1 MRFNHSNGHFLISQ
15 KGHKNQFLILIF
27 FTFLDASIRSHSI
40 SVLPSN
46 ATDRSSLTFDL
57 CPLPPPQ
64 QTPATTVTL
73 QQNDPLELSPEKYH
87 DNSSSGSSSAKNTN
101 HQLNHQHY
109 HYPQPIDDIN
119 FTSRQISR
127 DKTEPIAH
135 LDPRSIQSESEAEL
149 YSSSNQKAVS
159 SNLNL
164 HLQNPPAQPV
174 VVTSVP
180 TSILRESS
188 FSNALGA
195 SSTHGSYYELKQ
207 LQQGGAGVR
216 YLPQIPPP
224 TPEKRILFDTGP
236 PPPPPPPAQQFPLQA
251 LRRRWSSYQ
260 TQVDPNLDPIDG
272 IVALLSAIYCKIIV
286 VIGLCFPMAEVISH
300 RIPISWYEGFYLY
313 LYTGSILFLIF
324 VYIFL
329 LNRKRR
335 QARANRLSRIRNCA
349 ARLCRIFS
357 GSGSKKGKKSS
368 KKNKDGEDDG
378 EGDDSRSG
386 SGSEEN
392 GNGGGVGD
400 GDDEDDEEEEEP
412 LTQVR
417 KFCFCFL
424 S

>member
-46 ATDRSSLTFDL
+46 ATDRSSLTSDL
-57 CPLPPPQ
+57 CPAPPPQ
-64 QTPATTVTL
+64 QIPATAANL
-73 QQNDPLELSPEKYH
+73 QQNDPLELSSEKYQ
-87 DNSSSGSSSAKNTN
+87 DNSAKNTN

-119 FTSRQISR
+119 FTSRQISK

-149 YSSSNQKAVS
+149 YSSNQKNAVS

-164 HLQNPPAQPV
+164 HLQNPNPVQPV

-207 LQQGGAGVR
+207 LQQSSGVR

-349 ARLCRIFS
+349 VRLCRIFS
-357 GSGSKKGKKSS
+357 GGGSKKGKKSV
-368 KKNKDGEDDG
+368 KKNKDGEEEGD

-392 GNGGGVGD
+392 GNGGGGD

-412 LTQVR
+412 LTQVS
-417 KFCFCFL
+417 KLWFFAF
-424 S
+424 